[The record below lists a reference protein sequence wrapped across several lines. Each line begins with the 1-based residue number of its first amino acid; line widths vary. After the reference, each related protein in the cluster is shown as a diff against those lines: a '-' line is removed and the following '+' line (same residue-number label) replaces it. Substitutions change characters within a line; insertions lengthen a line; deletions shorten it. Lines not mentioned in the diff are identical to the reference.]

1 MKKTICTLLSII
13 CVFATMTG
21 CQNNDYNYEERIEE
35 LMDENI
41 SLRSENLLLKEQLNE
56 QTATTTRT
64 DTTMM
69 TTKEET
75 TTAAIPNGKWDATY
89 KDCYVKLNG
98 ATIVER
104 SDGESVAVI
113 EITFRNES
121 EETRSCGLTFAID
134 AYQDG
139 IECDNTVLFGEIGDE
154 FDTGTNVT
162 DIKPGVELT
171 VYKAYIM
178 RNDTSDV
185 VVDVRGLY
193 DLDKKVLF
201 EMTYTI

>member
-13 CVFATMTG
+13 CALVTMTG
-21 CQNNDYNYEERIEE
+21 CQNNDYNYEELIEE
-35 LMDENI
+35 LRDENI
-41 SLRSENLLLKEQLNE
+41 SLRSENLLLKEQLNK
-56 QTATTTRT
+56 QTAATTRT
-64 DTTMM
+64 ETTTI
-69 TTKEET
+69 TTKKE

-89 KDCYVKLNG
+89 NDCYVKLNG

-104 SDGESVAVI
+104 SNGESVAVI

-139 IECDNTVLFGEIGDE
+139 IECDKTVLLGEIGDK
-154 FDTGTNVT
+154 FDTGTNAT

-171 VYKAYIM
+171 VYKAYKM
-178 RNDTSDV
+178 RNDTSDIEV
-185 VVDVRGLY
+185 NVRGLY
-193 DLDKKVLF
+193 DFDKKVLF